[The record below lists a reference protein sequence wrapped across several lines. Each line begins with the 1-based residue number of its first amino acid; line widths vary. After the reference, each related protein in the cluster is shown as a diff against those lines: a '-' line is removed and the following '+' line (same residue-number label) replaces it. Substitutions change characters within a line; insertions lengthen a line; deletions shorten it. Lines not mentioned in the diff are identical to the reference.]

1 MTTVLLLGVF
11 LALLACSAFFS
22 SAETAYF
29 SVDPIQLRRI
39 GEKHPATAERL
50 RALLANPTRLL
61 STLLIG
67 NTLVNLSLANVGYA
81 IAEIWAPAYAEAIAI
96 PAVKIG
102 RAHV

>member
-39 GEKHPATAERL
+39 GGLFGLTEVAGADIYFGAKVRIRGKADGKGAHAPS
-50 RALLANPTRLL
+50 P
-61 STLLIG
+61 ST
-67 NTLVNLSLANVGYA
+67 
-81 IAEIWAPAYAEAIAI
+81 
-96 PAVKIG
+96 
-102 RAHV
+102 

>member
-50 RALLANPTRLL
+50 RALLAAPGFHTTASVKPADLTRVVRFG
-61 STLLIG
+61 STRRTSAG
-67 NTLVNLSLANVGYA
+67 AA
-81 IAEIWAPAYAEAIAI
+81 
-96 PAVKIG
+96 K
-102 RAHV
+102 

>member
-39 GEKHPATAERL
+39 G
-50 RALLANPTRLL
+50 
-61 STLLIG
+61 IF
-67 NTLVNLSLANVGYA
+67 
-81 IAEIWAPAYAEAIAI
+81 
-96 PAVKIG
+96 
-102 RAHV
+102 